1 MLELDTAPRKI
12 LKAVKEQGLVPK
24 DLESRVFSNHL
35 TKEKVKIQMA
45 NVQGRD

>member
-12 LKAVKEQGLVPK
+12 LKAAKEQGLVPK
-24 DLESRVFSNHL
+24 DLKSRPFSNHL
-35 TKEKVKIQMA
+35 TKEKIKINMA

>member
-12 LKAVKEQGLVPK
+12 LKAAKEQGLVPK
-24 DLESRVFSNHL
+24 DLKSRPFSNHL
-35 TKEKVKIQMA
+35 TKEKIEINMA